1 MTYEEVREAKTL
13 SFLECRSKPPPI
25 QHVRVQ
31 EKIEKN
37 QHEVIATLV

>member
-13 SFLECRSKPPPI
+13 SFLEYRSEPPPI